1 MISVQRLQKKFS
13 LNISG
18 VGLTSITLASA
29 LSAFITS
36 PAEAATTYKLNYS
49 TVSGT
54 GSLTGSITI
63 DTMDPAAQNSH
74 TAAPIPAWVQDIS
87 LAYDDGMMTYNYTK
101 SDYTQFWWIPNN
113 PGTVNWLSDLV
124 SQFQDINFGPITF
137 STLVGAQGNPLL
149 MSDAT
154 NMNQY
159 QLNPVPGPLPIFG
172 ALGVYGWSRQ
182 LRQRQRTAQRKSI
195 D

>member
-29 LSAFITS
+29 LSAFMTS
-36 PAEAATTYKLNYS
+36 PATTYKLNYS

-63 DTMDPAAQNSH
+63 DTMDPAAKNSH

-124 SQFQDINFGPITF
+124 SQFQDINFGPITL

-149 MSDAT
+149 MSDAS